1 MQERVLAFEPISNSA
16 TNVFSL
22 CFLLTIYFL
31 FSVRMQ
37 MAEAKSLCSDMDNQ
51 VLVQEAPGLVSGFM
65 FQMGTGEFSL
75 LSEMAVALCSQHFVL
90 KHF

>member
-1 MQERVLAFEPISNSA
+1 
-16 TNVFSL
+16 
-22 CFLLTIYFL
+22 
-31 FSVRMQ
+31 